1 MELVVKSR
9 NGKITERQREYIE
22 EKLSKLERYLDQIDK
37 VTIEVAEE
45 QRKTEGTIHRV
56 QVTVMGNRGVL
67 VRAEERA
74 AELNAAV
81 DGVQHT
87 LQRQIQRYK
96 EKYWRR
102 GKLRRQSGV
111 VVEGYVE
118 RNSNGVDEPGA
129 AEPEEREAPRLVRAK
144 EVYTKPM
151 FSDEAVEQMELLG
164 HDFFMFRDA
173 DSDVVSVVYRRRDG
187 NYGLLVPVEGEK

>member
-9 NGKITERQREYIE
+9 NGKITDRQREYIE
-22 EKLSKLERYLDQIDK
+22 EKLAKLERYMDQIGK
-37 VTIEVAEE
+37 ITIEVAEE
-45 QRKTEGTIHRV
+45 QRKTEGNIHRV
-56 QVTVMGNRGVL
+56 QATVVGDHGVL
-67 VRAEERA
+67 LRAEERA
-74 AELNAAV
+74 AELNAAI
-81 DGVQHT
+81 DGVQRT

-102 GKLRRQSGV
+102 GKLRRQPGEV
-111 VVEGYVE
+111 IETYAT
-118 RNSNGVDEPGA
+118 NGATELDDIEPDQT
-129 AEPEEREAPRLVRAK
+129 EEPRLVRAK

-151 FSDEAVEQMELLG
+151 YSDEAVEQMELLG

-173 DSDVVSVVYRRRDG
+173 DSDVISVVYRRRDG